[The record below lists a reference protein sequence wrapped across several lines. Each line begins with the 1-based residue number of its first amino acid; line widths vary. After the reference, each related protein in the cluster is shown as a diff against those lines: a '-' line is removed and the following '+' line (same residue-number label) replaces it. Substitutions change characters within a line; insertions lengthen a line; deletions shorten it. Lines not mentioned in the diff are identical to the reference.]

1 MHWLANIA
9 EGIKSL
15 LHKSRTERELDEELE
30 GFVSASV
37 EDKRKNGMSADAAR
51 RAALLEIGSHN
62 SVKHQVWSSRW
73 ESTLESV
80 LRDLRI
86 SLRTLL
92 KSPGYT
98 AVALISLALG
108 IGANTAIFTLINQVL
123 LRNLP
128 VRDPQQLVAFG
139 DSESAGIAGGIDLG
153 QFGGYFSWDFAR
165 QLESDPGTLSGNRGL
180 LQFF

>member
-15 LHKSRTERELDEELE
+15 FNKTGSERELDEELE
-30 GFVSASV
+30 EFVSASV
-37 EDKRKNGMSADAAR
+37 EHKRKTSMSADAAR
-51 RAALLEIGSHN
+51 RAALLEIGSRN

-73 ESTLESV
+73 ESMLESV
-80 LRDLRI
+80 LQDLRI

-128 VRDPQQLVAFG
+128 VRDPEQLVTFDKANG
-139 DSESAGIAGGIDLG
+139 GGILGGVDLG
-153 QFGGYFSWDFAR
+153 TFGMFPWNFAR
-165 QLESDPGTLSGNRGL
+165 QLEANPGP
-180 LQFF
+180 LQGI